1 MANIA
6 ELGPPIGQVETDTF
20 CEGCGYNLHT
30 QMVVRDERLGI
41 LVSRC
46 PECGRFAAAGRT
58 TSASNVWLNRFG
70 TILLVVW
77 VMFLLTLFGL
87 CTFFLGLVPY
97 GHTIEATTFESDT
110 YTPIPSH
117 SMLAHSFSLNA
128 PYAKNRGRLWSYR
141 VPRQIRTE
149 DEEALHSEF
158 QAQMLLASIAGAL
171 ALITGGLFTILLWHC
186 KGGWRAFALLPPFVG
201 CGGAVLIW
209 TFDPMTVFIREWG
222 IVQIALYL
230 LIEIPALAI
239 GAWTGRP
246 IARGLL
252 NLLVPPKARQH
263 LAFLWIVDGKVPDVR
278 STPDRAGSVG
288 RALPAELPIGEHS
301 QSGGTHNG
309 A

>member
-1 MANIA
+1 MPNIA
-6 ELGPPIGQVETDTF
+6 ELGPCIGQVETDTF

-58 TSASNVWLNRFG
+58 TSASSVWLNRLG

-110 YTPIPSH
+110 YAPIPSQYWR
-117 SMLAHSFSLNA
+117 A
-128 PYAKNRGRLWSYR
+128 PNGKHWSRRWSYR
-141 VPRQIRTE
+141 VPRQIRAE
-149 DEEALHSEF
+149 DEDNLHREF
-158 QAQMLLASIAGAL
+158 QAQLLLASIAGAL

-186 KGGWRAFALLPPFVG
+186 KGIWRAFALLPPFLG
-201 CGGAVLIW
+201 CGGAVFIW
-209 TFDPMTVFIREWG
+209 IVDPMSVLIREWG

-239 GAWTGRP
+239 GAWAGRP

-252 NLLVPPKARQH
+252 KLLVPPKARQH
-263 LAFLWIVDGKVPDVR
+263 LAFLWIVDGKTPPVR
-278 STPDRAGSVG
+278 STSDRAGNVG
-288 RALPAELPIGEHS
+288 RALPAGLPTGEHY
-301 QSGGTHNG
+301 QSGRTHNG